1 MTETLV
7 AIGPAAYV
15 RDLAAARQFYEDLLG
30 LAVKRVMHRDGREI
44 AVAYTA
50 GLSVWQI
57 DDAYDNIF
65 GRGAERPDR
74 LGCGN
79 WEFSFET
86 AELEALAARLTHAGV
101 RIAQTLRELPWGQR
115 AMRVYDPDGH
125 IIDIGS
131 LHRVKAS

>member
-79 WEFSFET
+79 ASLRRCASCRGDSAPCGFTIPTGTSSIS
-86 AELEALAARLTHAGV
+86 ARCIASRNRDAPRGRALY
-101 RIAQTLRELPWGQR
+101 QKP
-115 AMRVYDPDGH
+115 
-125 IIDIGS
+125 
-131 LHRVKAS
+131 